1 MKSLRYFTIHGASV
15 DCGCPREVAWIMS
28 YEYKLVLDDNS
39 TARHVIDVIES
50 SSACVYAEDGDL
62 YLKDYSLNSSGAYDA
77 RLIYGD
83 DESLW
88 LQVNF
93 QSAEL
98 YTLFKTALKGRN
110 FRCLE
115 DGGENEEVG
124 LNEAFRV

>member
-1 MKSLRYFTIHGASV
+1 
-15 DCGCPREVAWIMS
+15 MS
-28 YEYKLVLDDNS
+28 YEYKLLFDDS
-39 TARHVIDVIES
+39 FIAQHLIDVVKT
-50 SSACVYAEDGDL
+50 SSACVRAEEGDL

-77 RLIYGD
+77 RLINGSD
-83 DESLW
+83 GSLW

-98 YTLFKTALKGRN
+98 YALLKTALNGRN

-115 DGGENEEVG
+115 DGDEDEEVG

>member
-1 MKSLRYFTIHGASV
+1 
-15 DCGCPREVAWIMS
+15 MS
-28 YEYKLVLDDNS
+28 HEYKLVFDDNS
-39 TARHVIDVIES
+39 TAQHVIDIVKA
-50 SSACVYAEDGDL
+50 SSACVRSGDGDL
-62 YLKDYSLNSSGAYDA
+62 YLKDHSLNSSGAYDT

-98 YTLFKTALKGRN
+98 YALFKTALNGRN

-115 DGGENEEVG
+115 DGGEDEEVG

>member
-1 MKSLRYFTIHGASV
+1 
-15 DCGCPREVAWIMS
+15 MS
-28 YEYKLVLDDNS
+28 YEYKLVFDDIF
-39 TARHVIDVIES
+39 TAQHVIDVVKA
-50 SSACVYAEDGDL
+50 SSAFVWAEDGEL
-62 YLKDYSLNSSGAYDA
+62 YLKHHSLNSSSAYDA
-77 RLIYGD
+77 RLIYVD
-83 DESLW
+83 DGSLW

-98 YTLFKTALKGRN
+98 YALFKTALKGRN